1 MKDWWETLQPKD
13 RYMVLVGG
21 VVVAIAILY
30 FVVWTPVSASRNNKE
45 MRVENKRE
53 TVIWMAQKKKEVEH
67 LKRINPNLF
76 NQATDSRSLL
86 AIVDN
91 GAKQMGTRSSIT
103 RIDPDGENK
112 VSIWVEDISFDHL
125 IVLLGELERRNYVQ
139 IADASLNK
147 SEQIGKVSGKVTLSR

>member
-1 MKDWWETLQPKD
+1 MKDWWESLQPKE
-13 RYMVLVGG
+13 RNMVTIGAVA
-21 VVVAIAILY
+21 VAIAFLY
-30 FVVWTPVSASRNNKE
+30 LVIWTPVSASRNNKE

-53 TVIWMAQKKKEVEH
+53 TVIWMAQKKREVEH

-112 VSIWVEDISFDHL
+112 VSIWVEEISFDHL
-125 IVLLGELERRNYVQ
+125 IVLLGELERRNYIQ

-147 SEQIGKVSGKVTLSR
+147 SDQVGKVSGKITLSR